1 MKILRLFQFEEQN
14 VRTLVIDDEPYFVG
28 KDVAEIL
35 GYVKPR
41 NAISVHVDDE
51 DKKDALIQGTLGGVQ
66 TMTMINESGLYSL
79 ILSSKLPNAK
89 KFKRWVTSEVLPIFI
104 KNKVAKKLINDL
116 EELRRTQK
124 SWEKEKDMNNET
136 HNLTLRLKKG
146 LYESLKKIS
155 EEKGI
160 TVHELIVLAIVDKYH
175 I

>member
-51 DKKDALIQGTLGGVQ
+51 DKKDAPIQGTLGGVQ

-79 ILSSKLPNAK
+79 ILSSKLPTAK

-160 TVHELIVLAIVDKYH
+160 TVHELIVLAIVDKYNV
-175 I
+175 

>member
-1 MKILRLFQFEEQN
+1 MRH
-14 VRTLVIDDEPYFVG
+14 P
-28 KDVAEIL
+28 
-35 GYVKPR
+35 
-41 NAISVHVDDE
+41 
-51 DKKDALIQGTLGGVQ
+51 
-66 TMTMINESGLYSL
+66 
-79 ILSSKLPNAK
+79 
-89 KFKRWVTSEVLPIFI
+89 PI
-104 KNKVAKKLINDL
+104 K

-124 SWEKEKDMNNET
+124 SWEERRKDMDNET